1 MFLLAS
7 ATHNIQLQI
16 SEPTSSVIS
25 PLPVLTILLLSPL
38 NKCPLHVSL
47 APGACSP
54 LLGAHHMEKLSLVGS
69 QQSACY
75 ILLYGDARRLLA
87 KTLAQPSVG
96 VSPLAGFLFVTLSA
110 KSLPPPPCSA
120 PGSLLPV
127 SHLTP
132 RPCSVPPT
140 CLLEPKV
147 HRFLIYFPSLTQRF
161 F

>member
-1 MFLLAS
+1 M
-7 ATHNIQLQI
+7 
-16 SEPTSSVIS
+16 
-25 PLPVLTILLLSPL
+25 
-38 NKCPLHVSL
+38 SL

-69 QQSACY
+69 LQSACY
-75 ILLYGDARRLLA
+75 ILLYGDARCLLA
-87 KTLAQPSVG
+87 KTLAQPSLG

-120 PGSLLPV
+120 PGSHPPV

-140 CLLEPKV
+140 CLLEPEV
-147 HRFLIYFPSLTQRF
+147 HRFLIDFPSLTQRF
-161 F
+161 LQRLTHCLTTNSLVSAQLNDQRWHTGFPKSRRL

>member
-1 MFLLAS
+1 M
-7 ATHNIQLQI
+7 
-16 SEPTSSVIS
+16 
-25 PLPVLTILLLSPL
+25 
-38 NKCPLHVSL
+38 SL

-140 CLLEPKV
+140 CLLEPEV

-161 F
+161 FLRLTHCLTTNSLVSAQLNDQSRHTGFPKSHRL